1 MNICLYC
8 IAMVVGSTLIGAVLS
23 RLFVSGKLSRLSSEN
38 EELTRESG
46 IHKGKLIGIT
56 KEYNE
61 YKAKATD
68 DFDKNTVE
76 INRLTKENLK
86 LSKLSKQS
94 KPVLTQAQLDHKYL
108 KWKKRA
114 EDLSNELEYIKAK
127 VESKTSKVSGE
138 NQNKQI
144 KDLQS
149 QLSAADKK
157 VREQELMI
165 KEARQANDS
174 QSTSSVTKKGSGKKK
189 KKIKQLEAE
198 ILTLKKKIK
207 KKKLKKS

>member
-1 MNICLYC
+1 
-8 IAMVVGSTLIGAVLS
+8 MVVGSTLIGAVLS

-38 EELTRESG
+38 EELMRESG
-46 IHKGKLIGIT
+46 ADKAKLTRIT

-68 DFDKNTVE
+68 DFAKNAAE
-76 INRLTKENLK
+76 INRLSKQNLN
-86 LSKLSKQS
+86 LSKQS
-94 KPVLTQAQLDHKYL
+94 KPVLTQAELDHKYL

-127 VESKTSKVSGE
+127 VESKPTKVSSE
-138 NQNKQI
+138 KQNKQI

-157 VREQELMI
+157 LREQELMI
-165 KEARQANDS
+165 KEAQKANDS
-174 QSTSSVTKKGSGKKK
+174 TATSSGTKKGSGKKK

-198 ILTLKKKIK
+198 ILTLKKKLK

>member
-1 MNICLYC
+1 
-8 IAMVVGSTLIGAVLS
+8 MVVGSTLIGAVLS

-46 IHKGKLIGIT
+46 INKGKLIGIT

-68 DFDKNTVE
+68 DFAKSTVE
-76 INRLTKENLK
+76 INRLSKENLN
-86 LSKLSKQS
+86 LSKQS

-127 VESKTSKVSGE
+127 VESKTSKVSGK

-165 KEARQANDS
+165 KSAQETNDS
-174 QSTSSVTKKGSGKKK
+174 QPTSSVTKKGSGKKK
-189 KKIKQLEAE
+189 KKIKQLETE
-198 ILTLKKKIK
+198 ILTLKKKLK

>member
-46 IHKGKLIGIT
+46 INKGKLIGIT

-68 DFDKNTVE
+68 DFAKSTVE
-76 INRLTKENLK
+76 INRLSKENLN
-86 LSKLSKQS
+86 LSKQS

-127 VESKTSKVSGE
+127 VESKTSKVSGK

-165 KEARQANDS
+165 KSAQETNDS
-174 QSTSSVTKKGSGKKK
+174 QPTSSVTKKGSGKKK
-189 KKIKQLEAE
+189 KKIKQLETE
-198 ILTLKKKIK
+198 ILTLKKKLK